1 MRRAILSANAALL
14 LIASLLISC
23 GDSTTVTTDTSANT
37 TPVTEL
43 TETTIDDGRLPAPS
57 VVDMNGAELRILNS
71 TPESFNWATTTILV
85 EEADGDIL
93 NDALFNRER
102 EVEDKYNC
110 SIIEIPEDRT
120 AIIET
125 TLPNAVAAG
134 DKYFDTAMVFDAS
147 VSNVLLKD
155 CLMSWNDVPNLDLS
169 NPWWDSAATK
179 EYNFG
184 GIQAAVTGAYSLYN
198 YSTRHVYV
206 FNNKMMAELDV
217 DEDIYNMVREGTWTV
232 DEMYRLGEMAVSDL
246 NGDGKM
252 DENDDRYGIIA
263 TPTRHYSALLMGSGV
278 RYIDRDADGALYFAI
293 DGNEYAQ
300 SVMAKFV
307 ALDLENKDIYTN
319 KKADINV
326 DINTVFTDGRAMFC
340 AAYVGEAAKM
350 RGLEFDIGFV
360 PAPKFDANQENYY
373 SLVEGGA
380 QSVLPRM
387 LDENDLTKIGTILD
401 AFAYHSYY
409 ESIPAYIDVLIMG
422 KVARNEDSEE
432 MLQLVFD
439 TSAYDLGTGIWSA
452 ETKNKY
458 VSTVFQTS
466 KTDIA
471 SKTEKFKPI
480 IESQLEKFTT
490 ALQDLS

>member
-1 MRRAILSANAALL
+1 MKRSVIFAQTALL
-14 LIASLLISC
+14 LAALLISC
-23 GDSTTVTTDTSANT
+23 GDSTKTAADTTSTVT
-37 TPVTEL
+37 TPVTEA
-43 TETTIDDGRLPAPS
+43 TETTVDDGRLPAPAI
-57 VVDMNGAELRILNS
+57 VDMNGAELRILKS

-102 EVEDKYNC
+102 TVEELYNC
-110 SIIEIPEDRT
+110 SIVEVPEANADMEKK
-120 AIIET
+120 I
-125 TLPNAVAAG
+125 PNAVAAG
-134 DKYFDTAMVFDAS
+134 DKYFDTAMLFDAR
-147 VSNVLLKD
+147 VSTILLKD
-155 CLMSWNDVPNLDLS
+155 CLMSWDEIKSLDLS
-169 NPWWDSAATK
+169 NPWWDNAATA

-184 GIQAAVTGAYSLYN
+184 GIQAAVSGAYSLYN

-217 DEDIYNMVREGTWTV
+217 DDDIYEMVREGKWTV

-246 NGDGKM
+246 NGDGVMK
-252 DENDDRYGIIA
+252 ETDDRYGIIG
-263 TPTRHYSALLMGSGV
+263 TPTRHYSALLMGSDV
-278 RYIDRDADGALYFAI
+278 RYIDRDKDGALYFAI

-307 ALDLENKDIYTN
+307 ALDLANKDIFTN
-319 KKADINV
+319 KLADINV
-326 DINTVFTDGRAMFC
+326 DVDTVFTDGRAMFC

-360 PAPKFDANQENYY
+360 PAPKFDEGQESYH

-380 QSVLPRM
+380 QSILPRM
-387 LDENDLTKIGTILD
+387 LDEDDLTRVGTILD
-401 AFAYHSYY
+401 AFAYYSYY
-409 ESIPAYIDVLIMG
+409 ESIPAYIDVLLMG

-452 ETKNKY
+452 DTKNKY
-458 VSTVFQTS
+458 VSTIFEVS

-471 SKTEKFKPI
+471 SRTEKITSGINK
-480 IESQLEKFTT
+480 QLEKFMT
-490 ALQDLS
+490 ALDDLS

>member
-1 MRRAILSANAALL
+1 MKRSIIFAQTALL
-14 LIASLLISC
+14 LAALLISC
-23 GDSTTVTTDTSANT
+23 GDSTKTAADTTSTVT
-37 TPVTEL
+37 TPVTEA
-43 TETTIDDGRLPAPS
+43 TETTFDDGRLPAPA
-57 VVDMNGAELRILNS
+57 VTDMNGAELRILNS

-102 EVEDKYNC
+102 TVEELYNC
-110 SIIEIPEDRT
+110 SIVEVPEANADMEKK
-120 AIIET
+120 I
-125 TLPNAVAAG
+125 PNAVAAG
-134 DKYFDTAMVFDAS
+134 DKYFDTAMLFDAR
-147 VSNVLLKD
+147 VSTILLKD
-155 CLMSWNDVPNLDLS
+155 CLMSWDEIKSLDLS
-169 NPWWDSAATK
+169 NPWWDNAATA

-184 GIQAAVTGAYSLYN
+184 GIQAAVSGAYSLYN

-217 DEDIYNMVREGTWTV
+217 DDDIYEMVREGKWTV

-246 NGDGKM
+246 NGDGVMK
-252 DENDDRYGIIA
+252 ETDDRYGIIG
-263 TPTRHYSALLMGSGV
+263 TPTRHYSALLMGSDV
-278 RYIDRDADGALYFAI
+278 RYIDRDKDGALYFAI

-307 ALDLENKDIYTN
+307 ALDLANKDIFTN
-319 KKADINV
+319 KLADINV
-326 DINTVFTDGRAMFC
+326 DVDTVFTDGRAMFC

-360 PAPKFDANQENYY
+360 PAPKFDEGQESYH

-380 QSVLPRM
+380 QSILPRM
-387 LDENDLTKIGTILD
+387 LDEDDLTRVGTILD
-401 AFAYHSYY
+401 AFAYYSYY
-409 ESIPAYIDVLIMG
+409 ESIPAYIDVLLMG

-452 ETKNKY
+452 DTKNKY
-458 VSTVFQTS
+458 VSTIFEVS

-471 SKTEKFKPI
+471 SRTEKITSGINK
-480 IESQLEKFTT
+480 QLEKFMT
-490 ALQDLS
+490 ALDDLS

>member
-1 MRRAILSANAALL
+1 MRHSILSANAALL

-23 GDSTTVTTDTSANT
+23 GDSTTATTVTSDNAV
-37 TPVTEL
+37 PVTEL
-43 TETTIDDGRLPAPS
+43 TETTIDDGRLPAPA

-102 EVEDKYNC
+102 TVEELYNC
-110 SIIEIPEDRT
+110 AIVELPENNADM
-120 AIIET
+120 ET
-125 TLPNAVAAG
+125 KIPNAVAAG
-134 DKYFDTAMVFDAS
+134 DKYFDTAMLFDAS
-147 VSNVLLKD
+147 VSSILLKD
-155 CLMSWNDVPNLDLS
+155 CLMSWDEIENLDLS
-169 NPWWDSAATK
+169 NPWWDNAATK

-184 GIQAAVTGAYSLYN
+184 GIQAAVSGAYSLYN

-217 DEDIYNMVREGTWTV
+217 EDDIYEMVREGKWTV
-232 DEMYRLGEMAVSDL
+232 DEMYRLGELAVSDL
-246 NGDGKM
+246 NGDGTMK
-252 DENDDRYGIIA
+252 ETDDRYGIIG

-278 RYIDRDADGALYFAI
+278 RYIDRDSDDVLYFAI

-307 ALDLENKDIYTN
+307 ELDLANLDIYTN

-326 DINTVFTDGRAMFC
+326 DIDTVFTDGRAMFC

-360 PAPKFDANQENYY
+360 PAPKFDTDQESYY

-380 QSVLPRM
+380 QSILPRM
-387 LDENDLTKIGTILD
+387 LDEEDLNRIGTILD

-422 KVARNEDSEE
+422 KVARNDDSEE

-471 SKTEKFKPI
+471 SKTEKMKSNI
-480 IESQLEKFTT
+480 DAQLEKFMT
-490 ALQDLS
+490 ALEDLS

>member
-1 MRRAILSANAALL
+1 MRHSILSANAALL

-23 GDSTTVTTDTSANT
+23 GDSTTVTTVTSDNAV
-37 TPVTEL
+37 PVTEL
-43 TETTIDDGRLPAPS
+43 TETTIDDGRLPAPA

-102 EVEDKYNC
+102 TVEELYNC
-110 SIIEIPEDRT
+110 AIVELPEINAEMQT
-120 AIIET
+120 KI
-125 TLPNAVAAG
+125 PNAVAAG
-134 DKYFDTAMVFDAS
+134 DKYFDTAMLFDAR
-147 VSNVLLKD
+147 VSSILLKD
-155 CLMSWNDVPNLDLS
+155 CLMSWDEIENLDLS
-169 NPWWDSAATK
+169 NPWWDNAATK

-184 GIQAAVTGAYSLYN
+184 GIQAAVSGAYSLYN

-217 DEDIYNMVREGTWTV
+217 EDDIYEMVREGKWTV
-232 DEMYRLGEMAVSDL
+232 DEMYRLGELAVSDL
-246 NGDGKM
+246 NGDGTMK
-252 DENDDRYGIIA
+252 ETDDRYGIIG

-278 RYIDRDADGALYFAI
+278 RYIDRDGDDVLYFAI

-307 ALDLENKDIYTN
+307 ELDLANLDIYTN

-326 DINTVFTDGRAMFC
+326 DIDTVFTDGRAMFC

-360 PAPKFDANQENYY
+360 PAPKFDTDQESYY

-380 QSVLPRM
+380 QSILPRM
-387 LDENDLTKIGTILD
+387 LDEEDLNRIGTILD

-422 KVARNEDSEE
+422 KVARNDDSEE

-471 SKTEKFKPI
+471 SKTEKMKSNI
-480 IESQLEKFTT
+480 DAQLEKFMT
-490 ALQDLS
+490 ALEDLS

>member
-1 MRRAILSANAALL
+1 MKRSVIFAQTALL
-14 LIASLLISC
+14 LAALLISC
-23 GDSTTVTTDTSANT
+23 GDSTKTAADTTSTVT
-37 TPVTEL
+37 TPVTEA
-43 TETTIDDGRLPAPS
+43 TETTVDDGRLPAPAI
-57 VVDMNGAELRILNS
+57 VDMNGAELRILNS

-102 EVEDKYNC
+102 TVEELYNC
-110 SIIEIPEDRT
+110 SIVEVPEANADMEKK
-120 AIIET
+120 I
-125 TLPNAVAAG
+125 PNAVAAG
-134 DKYFDTAMVFDAS
+134 DKYFDTAMLFDAR
-147 VSNVLLKD
+147 VSTILLKD
-155 CLMSWNDVPNLDLS
+155 CLMSWDEIKSLDLS
-169 NPWWDSAATK
+169 NPWWDNAATA

-184 GIQAAVTGAYSLYN
+184 GIQAAVSGAYSLYN

-217 DEDIYNMVREGTWTV
+217 DDDIYEMVREGKWTV

-246 NGDGKM
+246 NGDGVMK
-252 DENDDRYGIIA
+252 ETDDRYGIIG
-263 TPTRHYSALLMGSGV
+263 TPTRHYSALLMGSDV
-278 RYIDRDADGALYFAI
+278 RYIDRDKDGALYFAI

-307 ALDLENKDIYTN
+307 ALDLANKDIFTN
-319 KKADINV
+319 KLADINV
-326 DINTVFTDGRAMFC
+326 DVDTVFTDGRAMFC

-360 PAPKFDANQENYY
+360 PAPKFDEGQESYH

-380 QSVLPRM
+380 QSILPRM
-387 LDENDLTKIGTILD
+387 LDEDDLTRVGTILD
-401 AFAYHSYY
+401 AFAYYSYY
-409 ESIPAYIDVLIMG
+409 ESIPAYIDVLLMG

-452 ETKNKY
+452 DTKNKY
-458 VSTVFQTS
+458 VSTIFEVS

-471 SKTEKFKPI
+471 SRTEKITSGINK
-480 IESQLEKFTT
+480 QLEKFMT
-490 ALQDLS
+490 ALDDLS

>member
-1 MRRAILSANAALL
+1 MKRSIIFAQTALL
-14 LIASLLISC
+14 LTALLISC
-23 GDSTTVTTDTSANT
+23 GDTVGTAADTDRSVTASA
-37 TPVTEL
+37 TEM
-43 TETTIDDGRLPAPS
+43 TETTVDDGRLPAPAIT
-57 VVDMNGAELRILNS
+57 DMNGAELRILNS

-102 EVEDKYNC
+102 TVEELYNC
-110 SIIEIPEDRT
+110 SIVEIPEINADM
-120 AIIET
+120 ET
-125 TLPNAVAAG
+125 KIPNAVAAG
-134 DKYFDTAMVFDAS
+134 DKYFDTAMLFDAR
-147 VSNVLLKD
+147 VSSILLKD
-155 CLMSWNDVPNLDLS
+155 CLMSWDEIKDLDLS
-169 NPWWDSAATK
+169 NPWWDNAATR
-179 EYNFG
+179 EYNFS
-184 GIQAAVTGAYSLYN
+184 GIQAAVSGAYSLYN

-217 DEDIYNMVREGTWTV
+217 DDDIYDTVREGKWTV
-232 DEMYRLGEMAVSDL
+232 DEMYRLGELAVSDL
-246 NGDGKM
+246 NGDGAMK
-252 DENDDRYGIIA
+252 ETDDRYGIIG

-278 RYIDRDADGALYFAI
+278 RYIDRETDGTLYFTV

-307 ALDLENKDIYTN
+307 ALDLANKDIYTN
-319 KKADINV
+319 KLADINV

-360 PAPKFDANQENYY
+360 PAPKFDEKQESYH

-380 QSVLPRM
+380 QSILPRM
-387 LDENDLTKIGTILD
+387 LDEADLSKIGTILD
-401 AFAYHSYY
+401 AFAYYSYY
-409 ESIPAYIDVLIMG
+409 ESIPAYIDVLLMG

-452 ETKNKY
+452 DTKNKY
-458 VSTVFQTS
+458 VSSIFEVS

-471 SKTEKFKPI
+471 SRTEKI
-480 IESQLEKFTT
+480 TSGIEKQLEKFMT
-490 ALQDLS
+490 ALDDLS

>member
-1 MRRAILSANAALL
+1 MKRSILSANAALL

-23 GDSTTVTTDTSANT
+23 GDSTTVTTVTSDNAV
-37 TPVTEL
+37 PVTEL
-43 TETTIDDGRLPAPS
+43 TETTIDDGRLPAPA

-102 EVEDKYNC
+102 KVEELYNC
-110 SIIEIPEDRT
+110 AIVELPEINAEMQT
-120 AIIET
+120 KI
-125 TLPNAVAAG
+125 PNAVAAG
-134 DKYFDTAMVFDAS
+134 DKYFDTAMLFDAS
-147 VSNVLLKD
+147 VSSILLKD
-155 CLMSWNDVPNLDLS
+155 CLMSWDEIENLDLS
-169 NPWWDSAATK
+169 NPWWDNAATK

-184 GIQAAVTGAYSLYN
+184 GIQAAVSGAYSLYN

-217 DEDIYNMVREGTWTV
+217 EDDIYEMVREGKWTV
-232 DEMYRLGEMAVSDL
+232 DEMYRLGELAVSDL
-246 NGDGKM
+246 NGDGTMK
-252 DENDDRYGIIA
+252 ETDDRYGIIG

-278 RYIDRDADGALYFAI
+278 RYIDRDSDDVLYFAI

-307 ALDLENKDIYTN
+307 ELDLANLNIYTN

-326 DINTVFTDGRAMFC
+326 DIDTVFTDGRAMFC

-360 PAPKFDANQENYY
+360 PAPKFDTDQESYY

-380 QSVLPRM
+380 QSILPRM
-387 LDENDLTKIGTILD
+387 LDEEDLNRIGTILD

-422 KVARNEDSEE
+422 KVARNDDSEE

-471 SKTEKFKPI
+471 SKTEKMKSNI
-480 IESQLEKFTT
+480 DAQLEKFMT
-490 ALQDLS
+490 ALEDLS

>member
-1 MRRAILSANAALL
+1 MRHSILSANAALL

-23 GDSTTVTTDTSANT
+23 GDSTTVTSDNAV
-37 TPVTEL
+37 PVTEL
-43 TETTIDDGRLPAPS
+43 TETTIDDGRLPAPA

-102 EVEDKYNC
+102 TVEELYNC
-110 SIIEIPEDRT
+110 SIVEIPEINAEMQT
-120 AIIET
+120 KI
-125 TLPNAVAAG
+125 PNAVAAG
-134 DKYFDTAMVFDAS
+134 DKYFDTAMLFDAS
-147 VSNVLLKD
+147 VSSILLKD
-155 CLMSWNDVPNLDLS
+155 CLMSWDEIANLDLS
-169 NPWWDSAATK
+169 NPWWDNAATK

-184 GIQAAVTGAYSLYN
+184 GIQAAVSGAYSLYN

-217 DEDIYNMVREGTWTV
+217 DEDIYEMVRAGKWTV
-232 DEMYRLGEMAVSDL
+232 EEMYRLGELAVSDL
-246 NGDGKM
+246 NGDGAMK
-252 DENDDRYGIIA
+252 ETDDRYGIIG

-278 RYIDRDADGALYFAI
+278 RYIDRDSDGALYFAI
-293 DGNEYAQ
+293 DGNEFAQ

-307 ALDLENKDIYTN
+307 ALDLSNQDIYTN
-319 KKADINV
+319 KKDDINV
-326 DINTVFTDGRAMFC
+326 DIDTVFTDGRAMFC

-360 PAPKFDANQENYY
+360 PAPKLDTDQESYH

-380 QSVLPRM
+380 QSILPRM
-387 LDENDLTKIGTILD
+387 LDEEDLNRVGIILD

-458 VSTVFQTS
+458 VSTV
-466 KTDIA
+466 
-471 SKTEKFKPI
+471 
-480 IESQLEKFTT
+480 
-490 ALQDLS
+490 

>member
-1 MRRAILSANAALL
+1 MRHSILSANAALL

-23 GDSTTVTTDTSANT
+23 GDSTTVTSVTSDNAV
-37 TPVTEL
+37 PVAEL
-43 TETTIDDGRLPAPS
+43 TETTIDDGRLPAPA

-93 NDALFNRER
+93 NDALFNREHT
-102 EVEDKYNC
+102 VEELYNC
-110 SIIEIPEDRT
+110 AIVELPENNADM
-120 AIIET
+120 ET
-125 TLPNAVAAG
+125 KIPNAVAAG
-134 DKYFDTAMVFDAS
+134 DKYFDTAMLFDAR
-147 VSNVLLKD
+147 VSSILLKD
-155 CLMSWNDVPNLDLS
+155 CLMSWDEIENLDLS
-169 NPWWDSAATK
+169 NPWWDNAATK

-184 GIQAAVTGAYSLYN
+184 GIQAAVSGAYSLYN

-217 DEDIYNMVREGTWTV
+217 EDDIYEMVREGKWTV
-232 DEMYRLGEMAVSDL
+232 DEMYRLGELAVSDL
-246 NGDGKM
+246 NGDGTMK
-252 DENDDRYGIIA
+252 ETDDRYGIIG

-278 RYIDRDADGALYFAI
+278 RYIDRDSDDVLYFAI

-307 ALDLENKDIYTN
+307 ELDLANLDIYTN

-326 DINTVFTDGRAMFC
+326 DIDTVFTDGRAMFC

-360 PAPKFDANQENYY
+360 PAPKFDTDQERYY

-380 QSVLPRM
+380 QSILPRM
-387 LDENDLTKIGTILD
+387 LDEEDLNRIGTILD

-422 KVARNEDSEE
+422 KVARNDDSEE

-471 SKTEKFKPI
+471 SKTEKMKSNI
-480 IESQLEKFTT
+480 DAQLEKFMT
-490 ALQDLS
+490 ALEDLS

>member
-1 MRRAILSANAALL
+1 MKRSILSSAAVVLML
-14 LIASLLISC
+14 ASLLMSC
-23 GDSTTVTTDTSANT
+23 GDTANT
-37 TPVTEL
+37 PAVTEQSDTAQTEL
-43 TETTIDDGRLPAPS
+43 TTETIDDGRLPAPA
-57 VVDMNGAELRILNS
+57 VIDMNGAELRILNS

-85 EEADGDIL
+85 EEANGDIL

-102 EVEDKYNC
+102 TVEELYNC
-110 SIIEIPEDRT
+110 
-120 AIIET
+120 AIVEVPIVNGDMET
-125 TLPNAVAAG
+125 KIPNAVAAG
-134 DKYFDTAMVFDAS
+134 DKYFDTAMLFDAS
-147 VSNVLLKD
+147 VSSILLKD
-155 CLMSWNDVPNLDLS
+155 CLMSWDEIKNLDLS
-169 NPWWDSAATK
+169 NPWWDNAATK
-179 EYNFG
+179 EYNFD
-184 GIQAAVTGAYSLYN
+184 GIQAAVSGAYSLYN

-217 DEDIYNMVREGTWTV
+217 AGDIYDMVREGTWTV

-252 DENDDRYGIIA
+252 NENDDRYGIIA

-278 RYIDRDADGALYFAI
+278 RYIDRKADGELYFAI

-307 ALDLENKDIYTN
+307 ALDLANKDIYTD

-326 DINTVFTDGRAMFC
+326 DIDTVFTDGRAMFC

-350 RGLEFDIGFV
+350 RSLEFDIGFV
-360 PAPKFDANQENYY
+360 PPPKYDAAQESYY

-380 QSVLPRM
+380 QSILPRM
-387 LDENDLTKIGTILD
+387 LDEEDLNRIGTILD
-401 AFAYHSYY
+401 AFAYYSYY

-452 ETKNKY
+452 DTKNKY
-458 VSTVFQTS
+458 VQTIFSVS
-466 KTDIA
+466 KNDIA
-471 SKTEKFKPI
+471 SRTEKIKSG
-480 IESQLEKFTT
+480 IESQLEKFTS
-490 ALQDLS
+490 ALDELS

>member
-1 MRRAILSANAALL
+1 MRHSILSANAALL

-23 GDSTTVTTDTSANT
+23 GDSTTVTTVTSDNAV
-37 TPVTEL
+37 PVTEL
-43 TETTIDDGRLPAPS
+43 SETTIDDGRLPAPA

-102 EVEDKYNC
+102 KVEELYNC
-110 SIIEIPEDRT
+110 AIVEIPEINAEMQT
-120 AIIET
+120 KI
-125 TLPNAVAAG
+125 PNAVAAG
-134 DKYFDTAMVFDAS
+134 DKYFDTAMLFDAS
-147 VSNVLLKD
+147 VSSILLKD
-155 CLMSWNDVPNLDLS
+155 CLMSWDEIENLDLS
-169 NPWWDSAATK
+169 NPWWDNAATK

-184 GIQAAVTGAYSLYN
+184 GIQAAVSGAYSLYN

-217 DEDIYNMVREGTWTV
+217 EDDIYEMVREGKWTV
-232 DEMYRLGEMAVSDL
+232 DEMYRLGELAVSDL
-246 NGDGKM
+246 NGDGTMK
-252 DENDDRYGIIA
+252 ETDDRYGIIG

-278 RYIDRDADGALYFAI
+278 RYIDRDSDDVLYFAI

-307 ALDLENKDIYTN
+307 ELDLANLDIYTN

-326 DINTVFTDGRAMFC
+326 DIDTVFTDGRAMFC

-360 PAPKFDANQENYY
+360 PAPKFDTDQESYY

-380 QSVLPRM
+380 QSILPRM
-387 LDENDLTKIGTILD
+387 LDEEDLNRIGTILD

-422 KVARNEDSEE
+422 KVARNDDSEE

-471 SKTEKFKPI
+471 SKTEKMKSNI
-480 IESQLEKFTT
+480 DAQLEKFMT
-490 ALQDLS
+490 ALEDLS

>member
-1 MRRAILSANAALL
+1 MRRSILSANAALL

-23 GDSTTVTTDTSANT
+23 GDSTPVTTDTSANT

-102 EVEDKYNC
+102 TVEERYNC
-110 SIIEIPEDRT
+110 SIVEIPEVN
-120 AIIET
+120 AEMET
-125 TLPNAVAAG
+125 KIPNAVAAG
-134 DKYFDTAMVFDAS
+134 DKYFDTAMLFDAR
-147 VSNVLLKD
+147 VSSILLKD
-155 CLMSWNDVPNLDLS
+155 CLMSWDEIENLDLS
-169 NPWWDSAATK
+169 NPWWDNAATK

-184 GIQAAVTGAYSLYN
+184 GIQAAVSGAYSLYN

-217 DEDIYNMVREGTWTV
+217 DEDIYDMVRAGKWTV
-232 DEMYRLGEMAVSDL
+232 EEMYRLGELAVSDL
-246 NGDGKM
+246 NGDGVMKE
-252 DENDDRYGIIA
+252 DDDRYGIIG

-278 RYIDRDADGALYFAI
+278 RYIDRDSDGALYFAI
-293 DGNEYAQ
+293 DGNEFAQ

-307 ALDLENKDIYTN
+307 ELDLANPDIYTN

-326 DINTVFTDGRAMFC
+326 DIDTVFTDGRAMFC

-360 PAPKFDANQENYY
+360 PAPKFDADQESYH

-380 QSVLPRM
+380 QSILPRM
-387 LDENDLTKIGTILD
+387 LDEEDLNRVGIILD

-409 ESIPAYIDVLIMG
+409 ESIPAYIDVLLMG

-471 SKTEKFKPI
+471 SKTEKMKSKI
-480 IESQLEKFTT
+480 DSQLEKFMT
-490 ALQDLS
+490 ALEDLS

>member
-1 MRRAILSANAALL
+1 MKHSMLIAQAALL
-14 LIASLLISC
+14 LTALLISC
-23 GDSTTVTTDTSANT
+23 GDAADAKTDSQQTDTA
-37 TPVTEL
+37 PVTEA
-43 TETTIDDGRLPAPS
+43 TETTVDDGRLPAPA
-57 VVDMNGAELRILNS
+57 VTDMNGAELRIINS
-71 TPESFNWATTTILV
+71 TPDTFNWATTTILV
-85 EEADGDIL
+85 EEADGDVL

-102 EVEDKYNC
+102 KVEELYNC
-110 SIIEIPEDRT
+110 AIVELPEDRT
-120 AIIET
+120 MMLDKIA
-125 TLPNAVAAG
+125 NAVAAG
-134 DKYFDTAMVFDAS
+134 DKYFDTAMVFDAN
-147 VSNVLLKD
+147 VSTILLRD
-155 CLMSWNDVPNLDLS
+155 CLMSWDEISNLDLT
-169 NPWWDSAATK
+169 NPWWDNAATR

-184 GIQAAVTGAYSLYN
+184 GIQAAVSGAYSLYN

-217 DEDIYNMVREGTWTV
+217 ENDIYETVRAGTWTV
-232 DEMYRLGEMAVSDL
+232 DEMYSLGAMAVSDL

-252 DENDDRYGIIA
+252 NENDDRFGIIG
-263 TPTRHYSALLMGSGV
+263 TPTRHYSALLMGSNV
-278 RYIDRDADGALYFAI
+278 RYIDRDDDGALYFAI

-300 SVMAKFV
+300 SVMSKFV
-307 ALDLENKDIYTN
+307 ALDLANKDIFN
-319 KKADINV
+319 DKKADINV

-360 PAPKFDANQENYY
+360 PAPKFDAAQENYH

-380 QSVLPRM
+380 QTILPRM
-387 LDENDLTKIGTILD
+387 LDEADLSRIGTILD
-401 AFAYHSYY
+401 AFAYYSYY

-458 VSTVFQTS
+458 VSTVFQVS

-471 SKTEKFKPI
+471 SKTEKFKPV

-490 ALQDLS
+490 ALEDLS